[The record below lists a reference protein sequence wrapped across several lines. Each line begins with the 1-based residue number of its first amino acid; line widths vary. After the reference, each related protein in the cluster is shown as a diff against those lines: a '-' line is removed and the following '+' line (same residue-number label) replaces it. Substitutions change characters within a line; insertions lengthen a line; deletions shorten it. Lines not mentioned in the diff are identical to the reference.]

1 MWYKNK
7 FYTDDEFTGAI
18 EMVYMTIE
26 DCMWKCADGHYLTTD
41 ELETWSDEKLMELF
55 EMIYPEY
62 IK

>member
-1 MWYKNK
+1 ML
-7 FYTDDEFTGAI
+7 
-18 EMVYMTIE
+18 YMTIE
-26 DCMWKCADGHYLTTD
+26 DCMWKCADGYYLTTD